1 MSEVRLPPEPLGG
14 SEPLG
19 GPDLPGGGDS
29 PGGGELAGESARS
42 LTAQTWRQFRRH
54 RLAVGGLVILGLLTV
69 AVIFGPWL
77 IPFDP
82 NRIEASTANLGPS
95 LTHLMGTDE
104 LGRDQLARI
113 LVGGRLTLSVS
124 AAAVLVALIAGVAVG
139 AVAGY
144 AGGFI
149 DNVLMRVVDIFYA
162 LPGLFIVIL
171 LVALIGPSY
180 WTIVIAIAV
189 LSWMNTARLVR
200 SSFLS
205 LKEKEFVEAART
217 VGASDVRIVV
227 RHILPNA
234 LSPVIVAATL
244 GVANA
249 ILIESAL
256 SFLGLGFQPPE
267 ATWGGLLSDAKSS
280 VVITGHWW
288 RGLFPGLMIFITV
301 LSANF
306 IGDGLRDALD
316 PRSAGIKKG

>member
-1 MSEVRLPPEPLGG
+1 MSEVREAAEPVAAGDVPE
-14 SEPLG
+14 EK
-19 GPDLPGGGDS
+19 
-29 PGGGELAGESARS
+29 ARS
-42 LTAQTWRQFRRH
+42 LRAETWRQFRRH
-54 RLAVGGLVILGLLTV
+54 RLAVVGLAVLTLFTV
-69 AVIFGPWL
+69 AVIVGPWL

-82 NRIEASTANLGPS
+82 YYIDARTANLAPT
-95 LTHLMGTDE
+95 LTHPMGTDE
-104 LGRDQLARI
+104 LGRDQLARVLI
-113 LVGGRLTLSVS
+113 GGRLTLAVS
-124 AAAVLVALIAGVAVG
+124 AAAVLVALIVGVAVG

-144 AGGFI
+144 AGGFP
-149 DNVLMRVVDIFYA
+149 DNALMRVVDVFYA

-171 LVALIGPSY
+171 LVALIGPTF

-217 VGASDVRIVV
+217 VGVPDARIVL

-234 LSPVIVAATL
+234 FSPVIVAATL

-249 ILIESAL
+249 ILIESSL

-267 ATWGGLLSDAKSS
+267 ATWGGMLSESKSA
-280 VVITGHWW
+280 VISLGQWW

-301 LSANF
+301 LSTNF

-316 PRSAGIKKG
+316 PRSAGNKGGRA

>member
-1 MSEVRLPPEPLGG
+1 MSEVRGAPEPVAAGD
-14 SEPLG
+14 PLQ
-19 GPDLPGGGDS
+19 
-29 PGGGELAGESARS
+29 GEKSRS
-42 LTAQTWRQFRRH
+42 LSAETWRQFRRH
-54 RLAVGGLVILGLLTV
+54 RLAVGGLAVLTLLT
-69 AVIFGPWL
+69 ASVIFGPWL
-77 IPFDP
+77 VPFDP
-82 NRIEASTANLGPS
+82 YHIDARTANLSPT
-95 LTHLMGTDE
+95 LTHPMGTDE
-104 LGRDQLARI
+104 LGRDQLARV

-124 AAAVLVALIAGVAVG
+124 AAAVLVSLIVGVAVG

-144 AGGFI
+144 AGGFP
-149 DNVLMRVVDIFYA
+149 DNALMRVVDVFYA

-171 LVALIGPSY
+171 LVALIGPTF

-217 VGASDVRIVV
+217 VGVSDARIVL

-249 ILIESAL
+249 ILIESSL
-256 SFLGLGFQPPE
+256 SFLGLGFSPPE
-267 ATWGGLLSDAKSS
+267 ATWGGMLSESKSA
-280 VVITGHWW
+280 VITLGQWW

-301 LSANF
+301 LAANF

-316 PRSAGIKKG
+316 PRSTGGRA